1 MKMGAQAG
9 FVVLVPLLAALS
21 ACGSVTVEQAELT
34 CLRDAELA
42 QRPRTNVAVGIGTGL
57 GGRGTRGFGSVSV
70 DLSGDYLMGRDP
82 SQVYDRC
89 VRNRSGQAPR
99 RPLYDQ
105 PGWTG

>member
-1 MKMGAQAG
+1 MRGARAGSLVLMG
-9 FVVLVPLLAALS
+9 LLAALS
-21 ACGSVTVEQAELT
+21 ACGPVPVEQAELT
-34 CLRDAELA
+34 CLRDARLA
-42 QRPRTNVAVGIGTGL
+42 ERPQTNVSLGVGTGIG
-57 GGRGTRGFGSVSV
+57 GGGTRGFGSVSV

-89 VRNRSGQAPR
+89 VQRRSGQMPR

>member
-1 MKMGAQAG
+1 MRARAG
-9 FVVLVPLLAALS
+9 HIALVLAGTLAA
-21 ACGSVTVEQAELT
+21 CGPVPVEQAEVT

-42 QRPRTNVAVGIGTGL
+42 VRPRTNVAVGVGTNFDGD
-57 GGRGTRGFGSVSV
+57 TRGFGSVSV

-89 VRNRSGQAPR
+89 VQRRSGQPPR
-99 RPLYDQ
+99 RPLTEQ

>member
-1 MKMGAQAG
+1 MRARAG
-9 FVVLVPLLAALS
+9 HMALALIGIVA
-21 ACGSVTVEQAELT
+21 ACGPVPVEQAELT

-42 QRPRTNVAVGIGTGL
+42 QRPRTNVAVGIGTGFD
-57 GGRGTRGFGSVSV
+57 GDTRGFGSVSV

-89 VRNRSGQAPR
+89 VQRRSGQPPR
-99 RPLYDQ
+99 RPLADQ

>member
-1 MKMGAQAG
+1 MA
-9 FVVLVPLLAALS
+9 LLLAGALA
-21 ACGSVTVEQAELT
+21 ACGPVPVEQAELT

-42 QRPRTNVAVGIGTGL
+42 VRPRTNVAVGVGTGF
-57 GGRGTRGFGSVSV
+57 GGGDTHGFGSVSV

-89 VRNRSGQAPR
+89 VRRRSGQPPR
-99 RPLYDQ
+99 AALAEQ

>member
-1 MKMGAQAG
+1 MSARAG
-9 FVVLVPLLAALS
+9 SLVLVGLLAVLT
-21 ACGSVTVEQAELT
+21 ACGPVPVDQAERT

-42 QRPRTNVAVGIGTGL
+42 ERPRTNVALGVGTGFD
-57 GGRGTRGFGSVSV
+57 GDTRGFGSVSV

-89 VRNRSGQAPR
+89 VQRRSGQPPR
-99 RPLYDQ
+99 RPLYEQ